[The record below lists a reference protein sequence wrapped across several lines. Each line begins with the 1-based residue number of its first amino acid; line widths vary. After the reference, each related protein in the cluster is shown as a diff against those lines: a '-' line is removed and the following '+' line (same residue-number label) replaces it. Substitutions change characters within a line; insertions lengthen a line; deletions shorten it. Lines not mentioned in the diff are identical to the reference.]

1 MGRKNC
7 LNQKEK
13 TKITAY
19 RDWGLSYRQIAT
31 KISRSH
37 SVVRNLIM
45 KGENYGKNWKHRAKT
60 V

>member
-45 KGENYGKNWKHRAKT
+45 KGENYGKK
-60 V
+60 